1 MCPGGVAFLGEGRG
15 GGALACARARVA
27 SARVRGREA
36 RARAR
41 AMPRAARARAAG
53 RVAREA
59 SAGLGAPLPGPP
71 LAPPPRNCETG
82 AGFART
88 RALGRRRIAS
98 RSRPRSPL
106 APRSSRGRRSG
117 GASSCARRP
126 SRPRRS
132 HPRLARLLR
141 GPRARPG
148 FLPRS
153 ALVRVGFPNSRGSDR
168 ARERVAR
175 AVARAELEAAA
186 CRRALRGVPFPRV
199 QTSPGG
205 SRPSQCRAGG
215 GGRGAWARGTLG
227 VGKVHPGNVAIR
239 SVPGR
244 HRRAIRESQIVAA
257 AQSRIFPGAFSPNAR
272 NYLRP
277 TQHRRP
283 GRRFS
288 FQPPSR
294 VPV

>member
-1 MCPGGVAFLGEGRG
+1 MGRSAALELGSRRRG
-15 GGALACARARVA
+15 FADARLARALVRCR
-27 SARVRGREA
+27 ARFA
-36 RARAR
+36 RAPRGASRAR
-41 AMPRAARARAAG
+41 PRRG
-53 RVAREA
+53 
-59 SAGLGAPLPGPP
+59 S
-71 LAPPPRNCETG
+71 APPSPDPRSLPSRNCETG
-82 AGFART
+82 AGLART

-153 ALVRVGFPNSRGSDR
+153 ALARVGFPNSRGSDR

-215 GGRGAWARGTLG
+215 GGRGAWARGTLD
-227 VGKVHPGNVAIR
+227 VGRKVHSETSRAIR

-277 TQHRRP
+277 TQHRRRGP
-283 GRRFS
+283 FGRRFS

>member
-1 MCPGGVAFLGEGRG
+1 VPRGRRVFGGGEGG
-15 GGALACARARVA
+15 WG
-27 SARVRGREA
+27 ARVRSSSGRVGA
-36 RARAR
+36 GSRTRGSRARSSD
-41 AMPRAARARAAG
+41 AARGSRARRG
-53 RVAREA
+53 ARRA
-59 SAGLGAPLPGPP
+59 RGLGGPRR
-71 LAPPPRNCETG
+71 PPPRTPARSPSRNCETG
-82 AGFART
+82 AGLART

>member
-1 MCPGGVAFLGEGRG
+1 MGRSALELGSRRRG
-15 GGALACARARVA
+15 FADARLARALVRCR
-27 SARVRGREA
+27 ARFA
-36 RARAR
+36 RAPRGASRAR
-41 AMPRAARARAAG
+41 PRRG
-53 RVAREA
+53 
-59 SAGLGAPLPGPP
+59 S
-71 LAPPPRNCETG
+71 APPSPDPRSLPSRNCETG
-82 AGFART
+82 AGLART

-153 ALVRVGFPNSRGSDR
+153 ALARVGFPNSRGSDR

-215 GGRGAWARGTLG
+215 GGRGARNPRRGTKSAL
-227 VGKVHPGNVAIR
+227 GNVARDSLR
-239 SVPGR
+239 SRKAPPGDSRVTDRRRRPVKNLPGR
-244 HRRAIRESQIVAA
+244 LLAECAKLSSSDSAPSPRPFRAPVFLSTALEGPGLNSRES
-257 AQSRIFPGAFSPNAR
+257 R
-272 NYLRP
+272 
-277 TQHRRP
+277 
-283 GRRFS
+283 
-288 FQPPSR
+288 
-294 VPV
+294 